1 MSDRTP
7 VCLTIAS
14 SDSGGGAGIQADLKA
29 FANAG
34 VHGTSAI
41 VGLTAQSTV
50 AVTSIEPVSPEMIVA
65 QVRTVV
71 DDIDV
76 SAVKIGMVGRR
87 ASIVAVAEAL
97 SLLPAGVPIVL
108 DPVMVAESGARLL
121 EASAHDTLVREL
133 LPLVTV
139 VTPNLP
145 EALVLAGRRP
155 DEVSADAPDEL
166 IADVAQAVAAL
177 GPRNVLITG
186 GHRGQVHDVL
196 LQSDG
201 SITSFRGPRH
211 PDGAAHGSGCTH
223 SSTLAARLALGDDL
237 ERAAA
242 VARRVAGD
250 AVRRGLRDIGAGAGP
265 VDVLDLPALRDRATL
280 DAAEIP
286 PTDRVATP

>member
-41 VGLTAQSTV
+41 AGLTAQSTV
-50 AVTSIEPVSPEMIVA
+50 AVTRIEPVSPAMIVE

-71 DDIDV
+71 ADIDV
-76 SAVKIGMVGRR
+76 AAVKIGMVGDRE
-87 ASIVAVAEAL
+87 SILAVAEAL
-97 SLLPAGVPIVL
+97 ALLPEGTPVVL

-121 EASAHDTLVREL
+121 ETTAHDTLVSAL

-145 EALVLAGRRP
+145 EALVLAGRAGQVDSDAT
-155 DEVSADAPDEL
+155 DERVVE
-166 IADVAQAVAAL
+166 VARAVAAL

-186 GHRGQVHDVL
+186 GHRGQAHDIL
-196 LQSDG
+196 LQADG
-201 SITSFRGPRH
+201 SVVTFPGERY

-242 VARRVAGD
+242 VARQVAGH
-250 AVRRGLRDIGAGAGP
+250 AVRRGLRDVGVGAGP
-265 VDVLDLPALRDRATL
+265 VDVLDLPALRDRAERQ
-280 DAAEIP
+280 AATVTTP
-286 PTDRVATP
+286 DRVAVP

>member
-1 MSDRTP
+1 MSARTP

-41 VGLTAQSTV
+41 AGLTAQSTV
-50 AVTSIEPVSPEMIVA
+50 AVTRIEPVSPAMIIE

-76 SAVKIGMVGRR
+76 AAVKIGMVGDHE
-87 ASIVAVAEAL
+87 SILAVAEAL
-97 SLLPAGVPIVL
+97 TLLPEGTPVVL

-121 EASAHDTLVREL
+121 KATAHDTLVSAL

-145 EALVLAGRRP
+145 EALVLAG
-155 DEVSADAPDEL
+155 DTSGVGSEATDDLVVEVAR
-166 IADVAQAVAAL
+166 AVAAL

-186 GHRGQVHDVL
+186 GHRGQAHDIL
-196 LQSDG
+196 LQADG
-201 SITSFRGPRH
+201 SVRTFPGERY

-242 VARRVAGD
+242 VARQVAGQ
-250 AVRRGLRDIGAGAGP
+250 AVRRGLRDVGVGAGP
-265 VDVLDLPALRDRATL
+265 VDVLDLPELRERAERTATAFL
-280 DAAEIP
+280 A
-286 PTDRVATP
+286 TDRMAVP

>member
-50 AVTSIEPVSPEMIVA
+50 AVTLIEPVSPEMIVA
-65 QVRTVV
+65 QIRTVV

-87 ASIVAVAEAL
+87 ESIVAVAEAL
-97 SLLPAGVPIVL
+97 ALLPAGVPIVL

-121 EASAHDTLVREL
+121 EPSAHDTLVSEL

-145 EALVLAGRRP
+145 EARQDQG
-155 DEVSADAPDEL
+155 
-166 IADVAQAVAAL
+166 L
-177 GPRNVLITG
+177 G
-186 GHRGQVHDVL
+186 
-196 LQSDG
+196 
-201 SITSFRGPRH
+201 
-211 PDGAAHGSGCTH
+211 
-223 SSTLAARLALGDDL
+223 
-237 ERAAA
+237 
-242 VARRVAGD
+242 
-250 AVRRGLRDIGAGAGP
+250 
-265 VDVLDLPALRDRATL
+265 
-280 DAAEIP
+280 
-286 PTDRVATP
+286 

>member
-50 AVTSIEPVSPEMIVA
+50 AVTLIEPVSPEMIVA
-65 QVRTVV
+65 QIRTVV
-71 DDIDV
+71 DDLEI

-87 ASIVAVAEAL
+87 ESIVAVAEAL

-121 EASAHDTLVREL
+121 EPSAHDTLVTEL

-145 EALVLAGRRP
+145 EALVLAGRAG
-155 DEVSADAPDEL
+155 ELSADATDEL
-166 IADVAQAVAAL
+166 VVDVAQAVAAL

-186 GHRGQVHDVL
+186 GHRGQAHDVL
-196 LQSDG
+196 LQADG
-201 SITSFRGPRH
+201 SVTTFPGERY

-242 VARRVAGD
+242 VTRRVAGH
-250 AVRRGLRDIGAGAGP
+250 AVRRGLRDVGAGAGP
-265 VDVLDLPALRDRATL
+265 VDVLDLPALRERAAR
-280 DAAEIP
+280 DAAEISA
-286 PTDRVATP
+286 TDRVAVP

>member
-29 FANAG
+29 FAGAG

-50 AVTSIEPVSPEMIVA
+50 AVTRIEPVSPAMIVE
-65 QVRTVV
+65 QIRTVV
-71 DDIDV
+71 ADIDV
-76 SAVKIGMVGRR
+76 DAVKIGMVGRR
-87 ASIVAVAEAL
+87 ESVLAVAEAL
-97 SLLPAGVPIVL
+97 ALLPEGTPVVL

-121 EASAHDTLVREL
+121 EPSAHETLVSAL

-145 EALVLAGRRP
+145 EALVLAGRAGTIGP
-155 DEVSADAPDEL
+155 EATDEL
-166 IADVAQAVAAL
+166 VVDVARAILAL
-177 GPRNVLITG
+177 GPQNVLITG
-186 GHRGQVHDVL
+186 GHRGQAHDVL
-196 LQSDG
+196 VQADG
-201 SITSFRGPRH
+201 RVVTFPGERY

-237 ERAAA
+237 QRAAA
-242 VARRVAGD
+242 IARQVAGH
-250 AVRRGLRDIGAGAGP
+250 AVRRGLRDVGAGAGP
-265 VDVLDLPALRDRATL
+265 VDVLDLPALRERAARE
-280 DAAEIP
+280 AAAFP
-286 PTDRVATP
+286 SVDRVAVP

>member
-29 FANAG
+29 FASAG

-50 AVTSIEPVSPEMIVA
+50 AVTRIEPVPPAMIVE
-65 QVRTVV
+65 QIRTVV
-71 DDIDV
+71 ADIDID
-76 SAVKIGMVGRR
+76 AVKIGMVGRR
-87 ASIVAVAEAL
+87 ESILAVAEAL
-97 SLLPAGVPIVL
+97 ALLPQGTPIVL

-121 EASAHDTLVREL
+121 EPSAHETLVSAL

-145 EALVLAGRRP
+145 EALVLAGRAGEIGP
-155 DEVSADAPDEL
+155 EATDEL
-166 IADVAQAVAAL
+166 VVEIASAVAAL
-177 GPRNVLITG
+177 GPQNVLITG
-186 GHRGQVHDVL
+186 GHRGQAHDVL
-196 LQSDG
+196 LQADG
-201 SITSFRGPRH
+201 SVLTFPGQRY

-237 ERAAA
+237 QRAAA
-242 VARRVAGD
+242 VARLVAGH
-250 AVRRGLRDIGAGAGP
+250 AVRRGLRDVGVGAGP
-265 VDVLDLPALRDRATL
+265 VDVLDLPALRERAARE
-280 DAAEIP
+280 AAGVSA
-286 PTDRVATP
+286 TDRVTVP

>member
-50 AVTSIEPVSPEMIVA
+50 AVTLIEPVSPEMIIG
-65 QVRTVV
+65 QIRTVV
-71 DDIDV
+71 DDIEI

-87 ASIVAVAEAL
+87 ESIVAVAEAL

-121 EASAHDTLVREL
+121 EPSAHDTLVTEL

-145 EALVLAGRRP
+145 EALVLAGRAG
-155 DEVSADAPDEL
+155 ELSADATDEL
-166 IADVAQAVAAL
+166 VVDVARAVAAL

-186 GHRGQVHDVL
+186 GHRGQAHDVL
-196 LQSDG
+196 LQADG
-201 SITSFRGPRH
+201 SVTTFPGERY

-242 VARRVAGD
+242 VARRVAGQ
-250 AVRRGLRDIGAGAGP
+250 AVRRGLRDVGVGAGP
-265 VDVLDLPALRDRATL
+265 VDVLDLPALRERAAR
-280 DAAEIP
+280 DAAEISE
-286 PTDRVATP
+286 TDRVAVP

>member
-29 FANAG
+29 FASAG

-50 AVTSIEPVSPEMIVA
+50 AVTRIEPVPPAMIVE
-65 QVRTVV
+65 QIRTVV
-71 DDIDV
+71 ADIDID
-76 SAVKIGMVGRR
+76 AVKIGMVGRR
-87 ASIVAVAEAL
+87 ESILAVAEAL
-97 SLLPAGVPIVL
+97 ALLPQGTPIVL

-121 EASAHDTLVREL
+121 EPSAHETLVSAL

-145 EALVLAGRRP
+145 EALVLAGRAGEIGP
-155 DEVSADAPDEL
+155 EATDEL
-166 IADVAQAVAAL
+166 VVEIASAVAAL
-177 GPRNVLITG
+177 GPQNVLITG
-186 GHRGQVHDVL
+186 GHRGQAHDVL
-196 LQSDG
+196 LQADG
-201 SITSFRGPRH
+201 SVLTFPGQRY

-237 ERAAA
+237 QRAAA
-242 VARRVAGD
+242 VARLVAGH
-250 AVRRGLRDIGAGAGP
+250 AVRRGLRDVGVGAGP
-265 VDVLDLPALRDRATL
+265 VDVLDLPALRARAARE
-280 DAAEIP
+280 AAGVSA
-286 PTDRVATP
+286 TDRVTVP